1 MTGIQISSDHC
12 DARIC
17 YMRVLYI
24 LLAWCSVDGMSDP
37 ELGDPYDE
45 LGRTPPRAVLRG
57 NRKWADSKKHIR
69 DSDKR

>member
-1 MTGIQISSDHC
+1 
-12 DARIC
+12 
-17 YMRVLYI
+17 MRVLYI